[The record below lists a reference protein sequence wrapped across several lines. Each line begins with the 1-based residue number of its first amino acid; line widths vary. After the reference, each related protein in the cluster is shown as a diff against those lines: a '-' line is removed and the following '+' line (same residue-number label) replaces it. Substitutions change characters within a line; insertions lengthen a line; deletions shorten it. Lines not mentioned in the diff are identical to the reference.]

1 MSSPFEVAARGNE
14 QLRTL
19 RVVRI
24 VRLIKL
30 ARLSRLARM
39 GDTLAI
45 KSQYI
50 VLMKF
55 ALLMIF
61 LMHWVTTCRA
71 PRVRPASGSTVVT
84 HWSDWSRH
92 HRLLTTCHHHH
103 NCRHLCD
110 RSRARTACSRSS
122 RETPTRRAGST
133 TTGFSLTA
141 RSRDTSTPSSS
152 PSSPW

>member
-61 LMHWVTTCRA
+61 LIHWVTAACCAQRI
-71 PRVRPASGSTVVT
+71 RPAGGSAVMARWCDCQDITVV
-84 HWSDWSRH
+84 SSR
-92 HRLLTTCHHHH
+92 RATTTPH
-103 NCRHLCD
+103 HLCD
-110 RSRARTACSRSS
+110 RSRARTA
-122 RETPTRRAGST
+122 
-133 TTGFSLTA
+133 
-141 RSRDTSTPSSS
+141 
-152 PSSPW
+152 

>member
-1 MSSPFEVAARGNE
+1 MTASPFQMAALGNE

-24 VRLIKL
+24 MRLIKL
-30 ARLSRLARM
+30 AKLSRLARM

-61 LMHWVTTCRA
+61 LMHWVTTYRA
-71 PRVRPASGSTVVT
+71 PCVRPTGDSTVVT
-84 HWSDWSRH
+84 HGSD
-92 HRLLTTCHHHH
+92 CQ
-103 NCRHLCD
+103 D
-110 RSRARTACSRSS
+110 VTASS
-122 RETPTRRAGST
+122 RRAT
-133 TTGFSLTA
+133 TTAIISATGRVRVLPDRAA
-141 RSRDTSTPSSS
+141 RERRQRDELARQR
-152 PSSPW
+152 